1 MRFFVGEDM
10 DKEQFL
16 RNIQEEDNN
25 SLRTGAA
32 NRILQLLQRQRYN
45 NNDDSVKRWIWELCQ
60 NAKDVCNDS
69 GKVKIRI
76 DLDESNKR
84 VIFKHNGRAFSLA
97 NVMSLINQSSSKD
110 RDDETERT
118 SGKFGTGF
126 LTTHLL
132 SEIVNIS
139 GILETQPE
147 KYSRF
152 QITLDRTGHDKKEII
167 AALES
172 AVRQLQECQPILISD
187 YDKYA
192 YNTIFEYELDEDGIV
207 VARHGIENL
216 RVSAPFVLSMLS
228 DIEEITL
235 EATGENYR
243 YSTQYNCGLANSSV
257 HEIIYVSGTE
267 TKKIYIL
274 NLREENTTISIALE
288 AGESGWYILPYAKQQ
303 SRLFCDFPLIGTE
316 DFPFPVLVCARD
328 FNPTEP
334 RDGIFLTC
342 QSRSKIDYEI
352 QQNRDIIERA
362 CELYKKLLEYVAE
375 KKWNGIYN
383 ITKIDSYEG
392 KNWYDNEWLEDIVN
406 NCKYTIRH
414 TPIIRTSN
422 GAMMAL
428 HDDFE
433 DEQVFIISESKEEIR
448 EKEWDLLS
456 VIMPEK
462 IPCRE
467 DIHNWYDS
475 LWNNCNK
482 YNFKSLTKQIE
493 GYGNVVELQ
502 EHMKG
507 TDWRSWLSQFFNLIE
522 DNKSFQTY
530 IASEKINIIPNQN
543 GIFSCT
549 TNLYFDKAILNE
561 YKEIL
566 KSLGVDCRD
575 WLLDLK
581 FRNRDW
587 FQFKEYGN
595 EQILKL
601 IEDKLDEAEKELKS
615 NVLFR
620 MTYMYT
626 IENDR
631 LPIQRQICQY
641 ANTILKMDNEMIEV
655 PVIFE
660 SILQDALK
668 HTITRV
674 ADRISECECIQK
686 FAEYVEMSFEEAVRL
701 LACFIEFVIEHG
713 YDNLINKSSKPI
725 LPNQNGRFRVKDDI
739 FLDNEMDETLKDLA
753 VCAGYDIKADLL
765 MKNIYLELPESRW
778 KNDIDVS
785 QTIIK
790 YVNQNRTS
798 KEEKVRLYFKR
809 LLVWICDN
817 EEKAKGI
824 LPDLCENKHY
834 LYDDEEIA
842 KNIKQAETFNQLME
856 KYNISSPEMLEE
868 LIGKSQEQCAEISDD
883 RIELTEEVLL
893 QLGIDSEDALEKA
906 FTYPEF
912 ASKYIRKTKH
922 NAGTYEYLKTILE
935 RSKKNILSY
944 LSSKEEYD
952 IVDIR
957 QISNTIFIIKK
968 DGKEIFLLARPSD
981 GGEVRIYYETEKDL
995 LDYTMDWELWV
1006 EDGKSEPQKITF
1018 GKMIKLTGLNRIP
1031 LKGI

>member
-1 MRFFVGEDM
+1 M

-45 NNDDSVKRWIWELCQ
+45 NNEDSVKRWIWELCQ

-84 VIFKHNGRAFSLA
+84 VIFRHNGRAFSLA
-97 NVMSLINQSSSKD
+97 NVMSLINQSSLKD

-139 GILETQPE
+139 GILETEPE
-147 KYSRF
+147 NYSRF
-152 QITLDRTGHDKKEII
+152 RISLDRTGHDKKEII
-167 AALES
+167 AALEK
-172 AVRQLQECQPILISD
+172 AVSQLQECQSMLVSD

-192 YNTIFEYELDEDGIV
+192 YNTIFEYELDEDGIE
-207 VARHGIENL
+207 VAQQGIENL

-235 EATGENYR
+235 EATGENYK
-243 YSTQYNCGLANSSV
+243 YSRQYNCGLANSLV
-257 HEIIYVSGTE
+257 HEIIYVSSTE

-274 NLREENTTISIALE
+274 NLTEENTTISIALE
-288 AGESGWYILPYAKQQ
+288 GGESGWYIMPYAKQQ

-342 QSRSKIDYEI
+342 QSRSKIDDEI

-375 KKWNGIYN
+375 KRWNGIYN
-383 ITKIDSYEG
+383 ITKINSYG
-392 KNWYDNEWLEDIVN
+392 SKNWYDNEWLEDIVN
-406 NCKYTIRH
+406 NCKYTILH
-414 TPIIRTSN
+414 TPIICTGN
-422 GAMMAL
+422 GSMMAL
-428 HDDFE
+428 QDDFE
-433 DEQVFIISESKEEIR
+433 YEQVFIISESKEEIR

-467 DIHNWYDS
+467 DMHNWYNS

-482 YNFKSLTKQIE
+482 YNFKSLIKQIE
-493 GYGNVVELQ
+493 EYGNVVKLQ
-502 EHMKG
+502 EYMRG
-507 TDWRSWLSQFFNLIE
+507 TDWHSWLSQFFNLIE
-522 DNKSFQTY
+522 ENKSFQTY
-530 IASEKINIIPNQN
+530 IASERINIIPNQN

-549 TNLYFDKAILNE
+549 TNLYFDKDILNE

-566 KSLGVDCRD
+566 KFLGIGCRD
-575 WLLDLK
+575 WLLDLE

-587 FQFKEYGN
+587 FQFEEYGN

-601 IEDKLDEAEKELKS
+601 IEDKLDDAEKELKS

-620 MTYMYT
+620 MAYMYT
-626 IENDR
+626 GENDR
-631 LPIQRQICQY
+631 LVIHRQICQF
-641 ANTILKMDNEMIEV
+641 ANAILKMDNQMIKV
-655 PVIFE
+655 SVISE
-660 SILQDALK
+660 RILQDALK

-686 FAEYVEMSFEEAVRL
+686 FAEYMEISFDEAVRL
-701 LACFIEFVIEHG
+701 LAQFVEFVLGQG
-713 YDNLINKSSKPI
+713 YDNLINKSTKPI
-725 LPNQNGRFRVKDDI
+725 LPNQNGRFMIKDDI

-753 VCAGYDIKADLL
+753 VCAGYDIKSDLL

-785 QTIIK
+785 QVIIK

-798 KEEKVRLYFKR
+798 KEEEVRTYFKR

-817 EEKAKGI
+817 EEKARSI
-824 LPDLCENKHY
+824 LPNLCENKHY

-842 KNIKQAETFNQLME
+842 RTIKQAETFNQLME
-856 KYNISSPEMLEE
+856 KYNISSPEKLEE
-868 LIGKSQEQCAEISDD
+868 LIGKSQEQCTEVSDD

-906 FTYPEF
+906 FSYPDF
-912 ASKYIRKTKH
+912 ASKYIRNSKH
-922 NAGTYEYLKTILE
+922 DAGTYEYLQTILE
-935 RSKKNILSY
+935 RSKNNIL
-944 LSSKEEYD
+944 LHLNSKEEYD
-952 IVDIR
+952 ITEMR
-957 QISNTIFIIKK
+957 QIANTIFIIKK

-1031 LKGI
+1031 LRGI